1 MVQCQIL
8 NKIIQ
13 TKDSSIILLNNL
25 TADYFSDYGAEFNFI
40 KTHMDAYGVIPDPA
54 TFVAAFP
61 DFDYI
66 EVKEPTAYLLDEL
79 VKDYNKRHLAAV
91 FTKVKHLVESN
102 KVEEAMSYYVAESQK
117 VSKAISLQTVDI
129 TKDTSRYDAYVERA
143 NDFSKFYVKTGFK
156 EIDAI
161 IGGWDRQE
169 ELATIVAR
177 PGVGKCLAKGTRV
190 LMADGT
196 TKCVEDIVVG
206 DKVQSEF
213 GANTVLALHNGRS
226 KGFRVIPRL
235 GDSFVVS
242 ENHLLTIA
250 VADRKINEKGN
261 ETTTGT
267 STLVDIPIEDWMRY
281 QETHKSM
288 DNYRLY
294 RPSVNYPEKKLLID
308 PYILGLWLGD
318 GTSCRS
324 EITTMD
330 SEIEE
335 AWECYA
341 NSFGYKVTKRH
352 EKNSQ
357 AYSLDMTGGKSNSKK
372 KNIVIEALKHYNVL
386 NNKHIPL
393 DYLTG
398 SEEQRLQ
405 LLAGILDTD
414 GYLST
419 SNGFTFSLQL
429 KLKLLV
435 EQVAQLARGLGF
447 RVGKITAQNI
457 RIPNS
462 DRFGTYYSVNI
473 GGDLQRIP
481 TRLPRKNAGLLG
493 CTKKRWNVYTR
504 FRVEPIDEIEYYG
517 FMADGDHRYLLAD
530 NTLTHNTWLMLK
542 CAVAAAEQGLKVGIY
557 SGEMSERKVGYRF
570 DTLVSHIS
578 NSGIM
583 RGVSSLSTE
592 YKQYMDSLAT
602 RFKNGVRVL
611 TPNMINGAATV
622 TALRAFIEKEE
633 LDILFVDQHSLL
645 EDQRGAKNP
654 IDRASNISRDLKQL
668 QVLKKIPII
677 AVSQQNRESTENGV
691 STSNVAQTD
700 RISQDSTVLI
710 FIEQK
715 DNVMTLTLGK
725 SRDSV
730 TGKRLSY
737 AVDLDHGIFDYI
749 PEENNGVS
757 GAGSEELRR
766 EFEGDEPF

>member
-40 KTHMDAYGVIPDPA
+40 KTHIDAYGVVPDPA
-54 TFVAAFP
+54 TFIAAFP

-79 VKDYNKRHLAAV
+79 VNDYNKRHLASV
-91 FTKVKHLVESN
+91 FTKVKHLVEAN
-102 KVEEAMSYYVAESQK
+102 KVEEAMSYYVTESQK

-177 PGVGKCLAKGTRV
+177 PGVGK
-190 LMADGT
+190 
-196 TKCVEDIVVG
+196 
-206 DKVQSEF
+206 
-213 GANTVLALHNGRS
+213 
-226 KGFRVIPRL
+226 
-235 GDSFVVS
+235 
-242 ENHLLTIA
+242 
-250 VADRKINEKGN
+250 
-261 ETTTGT
+261 
-267 STLVDIPIEDWMRY
+267 
-281 QETHKSM
+281 
-288 DNYRLY
+288 
-294 RPSVNYPEKKLLID
+294 
-308 PYILGLWLGD
+308 
-318 GTSCRS
+318 
-324 EITTMD
+324 
-330 SEIEE
+330 
-335 AWECYA
+335 
-341 NSFGYKVTKRH
+341 
-352 EKNSQ
+352 
-357 AYSLDMTGGKSNSKK
+357 
-372 KNIVIEALKHYNVL
+372 
-386 NNKHIPL
+386 
-393 DYLTG
+393 
-398 SEEQRLQ
+398 
-405 LLAGILDTD
+405 
-414 GYLST
+414 
-419 SNGFTFSLQL
+419 
-429 KLKLLV
+429 
-435 EQVAQLARGLGF
+435 
-447 RVGKITAQNI
+447 
-457 RIPNS
+457 
-462 DRFGTYYSVNI
+462 
-473 GGDLQRIP
+473 
-481 TRLPRKNAGLLG
+481 
-493 CTKKRWNVYTR
+493 
-504 FRVEPIDEIEYYG
+504 
-517 FMADGDHRYLLAD
+517 
-530 NTLTHNTWLMLK
+530 TWLLLK

-557 SGEMSERKVGYRF
+557 SGEMSDRKVGYRF

-592 YKQYMDSLAT
+592 YKQYMDSLST
-602 RFKNGVRVL
+602 RFKSGVKVL

-654 IDRASNISRDLKQL
+654 VDRASNISRDLKQL

-677 AVSQQNRESTENGV
+677 SVSQQNRESTENGV
-691 STSNVAQTD
+691 STANVAQTD
-700 RISQDSTVLI
+700 RISQDSTILI

-715 DNVMTLTLGK
+715 DSVMTLTLGK